1 VQEGKDLE
9 FSKKEMK
16 KMLKN
21 LDFMRKMTEEKR
33 LLFSERLKQLID
45 NFEANTE
52 SIVQGTLD
60 QIRILKSY
68 IDDVNMSM
76 GNI

>member
-1 VQEGKDLE
+1 MQEGKDLE

-68 IDDVNMSM
+68 IDDVNMSI

>member
-1 VQEGKDLE
+1 MQEGKDLE